1 MLQTAQHNRWTF
13 FCVARHARGKGKK
26 KAAIWLFE
34 YATRALRSRNA
45 SNVST
50 AAATATATA
59 AAQLQKAKVAK
70 AIDD

>member
-13 FCVARHARGKGKK
+13 FCVARHAHDKGKK

-50 AAATATATA
+50 ATATATA